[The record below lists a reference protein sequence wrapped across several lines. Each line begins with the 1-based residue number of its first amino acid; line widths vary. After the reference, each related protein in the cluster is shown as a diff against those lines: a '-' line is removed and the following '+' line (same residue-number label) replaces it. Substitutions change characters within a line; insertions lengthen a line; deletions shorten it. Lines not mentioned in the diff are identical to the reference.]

1 MKKILR
7 AKIILKNGKV
17 LKSRCLVED
26 KESKVDFQNFLRDA
40 ISKKAEG
47 NIQIGKL
54 ILRFEDVS
62 AIWIR

>member
-7 AKIILKNGKV
+7 TKIILKNGKV

-40 ISKKAEG
+40 ISKKG
-47 NIQIGKL
+47 RGKYSNWKVDSSL
-54 ILRFEDVS
+54 
-62 AIWIR
+62 